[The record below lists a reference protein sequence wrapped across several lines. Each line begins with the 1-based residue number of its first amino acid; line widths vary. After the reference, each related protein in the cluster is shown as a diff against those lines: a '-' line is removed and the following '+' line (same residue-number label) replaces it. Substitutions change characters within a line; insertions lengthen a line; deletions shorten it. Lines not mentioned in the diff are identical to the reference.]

1 MTEHQEAHVHCT
13 IDEGICELVLDNPGR
28 SNALSLVLLDDL
40 AAQLEIARQEK
51 ARVVI
56 ISGAGSTFSAGA
68 DLADLT
74 GTIED
79 LAMDE
84 AIEKVVDAML
94 ELPAPVIAA
103 VEGPCM
109 GGAVD
114 VALACDLLVAGAD
127 AFFEVPA
134 TRMGLL
140 YNPRAILRWRNRLS
154 GLTLRSM
161 LLTGERLAAD
171 AAFQAG
177 IASHVVAAG
186 SALDKSRELASQV
199 LAGTRDAVAATKD
212 VLVAFESGDTNLE
225 NWQMLRGATLAS
237 PERKELVDRARKSKL
252 S

>member
-1 MTEHQEAHVHCT
+1 MTEHQEARVHCT
-13 IDEGICELVLDNPGR
+13 INDDVCELVLDNPGR
-28 SNALSLVLLDDL
+28 SNALSLALLDDL
-40 AAQLEIARQEK
+40 DAQLEIARREN

-56 ISGAGSTFSAGA
+56 ISGAGKTFSAGA
-68 DLADLT
+68 DLADLK
-74 GTIED
+74 GTVED
-79 LAMDE
+79 LAMDV

-134 TRMGLL
+134 ARMGLL

-154 GLTLRSM
+154 GLTLRCM
-161 LLTGERLAAD
+161 LLAGERMPAD
-171 AAFQAG
+171 AALQAG

-186 SALDKSRELASQV
+186 SALAKSRELASQV
-199 LAGTRDAVAATKD
+199 LAGTRDAVAATKN
-212 VLVAFESGDTNLE
+212 VLVAFEAGDTNLE

-237 PERKELVDRARKSKL
+237 PERKERIEQARKSK
-252 S
+252 ST